1 MKIRWYRS
9 ATVGIFSDDES
20 TAILCDPWITDGAF
34 IGSWYHW
41 PPLNGDQEF
50 DSLLSVKWSAIYI
63 SHLHADHFDRKWI
76 SKYVRQNPQTLVVI
90 PKHSHEWLS
99 RAILSLGVHQD
110 SLVELDEQSNFYI
123 GGIKVEILPAD
134 ICNPEVC
141 GLSTPCF
148 SGLNWKR
155 SIDSVAVF
163 RGDGQVIVNSNDAM
177 ATESVPAVM
186 KFIKECDLFMASYGG
201 AGPYPQCFP
210 GVRDKH
216 LESEKL
222 AKKFVGV
229 VAQAAKIIGA
239 KAVFPF
245 AGQYLLGGSLAKLN
259 STRSVLEL
267 GDTVDYLNQ
276 LGISKV
282 ITLAPFATYSLTSGE
297 ISEVYQEPDSQLKA
311 LYLEDISKELFPY
324 QKQDDSWP
332 TFDSDL
338 KKAFIKIEKLYSD
351 MVRDNQ
357 TSIYSSGVSF
367 LLQGS
372 KYKIQLN
379 YTENGVSLNT
389 GETFQNLTTISAD
402 DRLIRNLIRRP
413 ENYAGFTPMHWNQA
427 EIGSHFQ
434 WERKGEYFPDLHY
447 LFNFFQA

>member
-20 TAILCDPWITDGAF
+20 TSILCDPWITDGAF

-41 PPLNGDQEF
+41 PPLSGDKEF
-50 DSLLSVKWSAIYI
+50 ESLLGNKWSAIYI

-76 SKYVRQNPQTLVVI
+76 SKYVRQNPETLILI
-90 PKHSHEWLS
+90 PKHTHKWLS
-99 RAILSLGVHQD
+99 RAILSLGVPQE
-110 SLVELDEQSNFYI
+110 SIVELDEQSNFYL
-123 GGIKVEILPAD
+123 GKVKIEILPAD

-163 RGDGQVIVNSNDAM
+163 KGDGQTIVNSNDAM

-186 KFIKECDLFMASYGG
+186 RFIEDCDLFMASYGG

-210 GVRDKH
+210 SVQDKDS
-216 LESEKL
+216 ESEKL
-222 AKKFVGV
+222 AKKFVEV
-229 VAQAAKIIGA
+229 VAKASKLIGA

-245 AGQYLLGGSLAKLN
+245 AGQYLLGGSLTPLN
-259 STRSVLEL
+259 ATRSVLEL
-267 GDTVDYLNQ
+267 GETVKYLNR
-276 LGISKV
+276 LGISNV
-282 ITLAPFATYSLTSGE
+282 ITLAPFATYSVTTGE
-297 ISEVYQEPDSQLKA
+297 VSESYEEPSSVIKA
-311 LYLEDISKELFPY
+311 EYLERISKDLFPY

-332 TFDSDL
+332 TYEEDV
-338 KKAFIKIEKLYSD
+338 KRAFCKLEKRYSE
-351 MVRDNQ
+351 MVSENQ
-357 TSIYSSGVSF
+357 TSKYQSGVSF

-372 KYKIQLN
+372 KFKIELN
-379 YTENGVSLNT
+379 YSEFEVTINT
-389 GETFQNLTTISAD
+389 GKTFNNLTTISAD

-413 ENYAGFTPMHWNQA
+413 KNYAGFTPMHWNQA

-434 WERKGEYFPDLHY
+434 WERQGEYFADLHY
-447 LFNFFQA
+447 LFNFFQT